1 MKLISYPK
9 VINSTI
15 FILLFLL
22 SCNKQSEPLQY
33 DDPIWT
39 KDFDG
44 YSRDMHI
51 HNDTLFVVNEDEGLL
66 IYKLEMDTLT
76 NILTFDS
83 LYSDSPYYQN
93 KGWNLSGIL
102 LTQNLDWIFLLD
114 KFYWTYFTQL
124 SNVLDTVTSN
134 EAALYQPFN
143 NSTGNHHCSKF
154 TINNENNEIVL
165 FTIVRTVKESEFST
179 SGITSIYQ
187 NKFIGEDNLDFKVID
202 SLNYDLTDVHYMNN
216 KLVISHTNDTIT
228 EFQIYS
234 IIERPYLDTLTL
246 MKTIETPAR
255 PNALYSTGDTLFMG
269 MGDHAG
275 VNIYDLENMDNVEP
289 FREFAAGFSV
299 REIFWDPSS
308 RLLLLSCGYQGVVV
322 LELDGNMQEVDS
334 WVLNTS
340 YAYAARN
347 YMGNIIVATRKGL
360 EIITL
365 NINQ

>member
-1 MKLISYPK
+1 MKFISYPK

-15 FILLFLL
+15 FILMFLL

-76 NILTFDS
+76 NTLIFNS
-83 LYSDSPYYQN
+83 LYSDSAYYQDN
-93 KGWNLSGIL
+93 GWNLSGMLFSDNIKKIIIL
-102 LTQNLDWIFLLD
+102 DG
-114 KFYWTYFTQL
+114 FYCTYFADL
-124 SNVLDTVTSN
+124 SEVLDTNTI
-134 EAALYQPFN
+134 YQPLQCAAD
-143 NSTGNHHCSKF
+143 NHHISRF
-154 TINNENNEIVL
+154 TINDGDEKIDIFIL
-165 FTIVRTVKESEFST
+165 VRKVSSFST
-179 SGITSIYQ
+179 SDISSIYQ
-187 NKFIGEDNLDFKVID
+187 NKWIDEEWGFQSYEMPVID

-216 KLVISHTNDTIT
+216 KLVISYTNDTIP

-234 IIERPYLDTLTL
+234 ITEGLYADTLTL
-246 MKTIETPAR
+246 MKTIEPPAR
-255 PNALYSTGDTLFMG
+255 PNALYSTGDTLFVG

-275 VNIYDLENMDNVEP
+275 INIYNLENMDNVETY
-289 FREFAAGFSV
+289 REFATGFSV
-299 REIFWDPSS
+299 REIYWDPSS
-308 RLLLLSCGYQGVVV
+308 RWLLLSCGYQGVVV
-322 LELDGNMQEVDS
+322 IKLNENMQEVDS

-365 NINQ
+365 NNNQ